1 MNFTT
6 KSRYAINALAELALV
21 NQEGGSHTLSDI
33 ASNQG
38 IEQRYL
44 EQLFR
49 KLRIA
54 GILKSKRG
62 RYGGYEFSSCPSQ
75 ISIKMVMEAV
85 EENLDATS
93 CSGASNCF
101 QGKRCV
107 SHNFWDNLNKTVDT
121 FLEDT
126 FITDLF
132 QSNYKK
138 EINLLKIS

>member
-1 MNFTT
+1 VNFTT
-6 KSRYAINALAELALV
+6 KSRYAINALAELALARE
-21 NQEGGSHTLSDI
+21 NGRSHSIPDI

-38 IEQRYL
+38 IEQSYL

-54 GILKSKRG
+54 GILISTRG
-62 RYGGYEFSSCPSQ
+62 RHGGYEFSCCPSK
-75 ISIKMVMEAV
+75 ITIKSVMEAV
-85 EENLDATS
+85 EENLDATG

-101 QGKRCV
+101 QGMRCA
-107 SHNFWDNLNKTVDT
+107 SHNFWDNLNKTVDS

-126 FITDLF
+126 YITDLIKPNLK
-132 QSNYKK
+132 Q

>member
-6 KSRYAINALAELALV
+6 KSRYAINALAELALLRDK
-21 NQEGGSHTLSDI
+21 GGSYALSDI
-33 ASNQG
+33 AHNQG

-49 KLRIA
+49 KLRMA
-54 GILKSKRG
+54 GILKSTRG
-62 RYGGYEFSSCPSQ
+62 RYGGYEFANCPSQ

-85 EENLDATS
+85 EENLDATG

-132 QSNYKK
+132 ESKTTKQ
-138 EINLLKIS
+138 INLLKIS